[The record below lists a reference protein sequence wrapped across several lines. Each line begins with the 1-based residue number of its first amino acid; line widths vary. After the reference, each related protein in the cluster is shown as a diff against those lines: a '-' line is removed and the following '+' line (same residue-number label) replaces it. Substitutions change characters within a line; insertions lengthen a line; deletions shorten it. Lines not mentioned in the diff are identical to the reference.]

1 MRIRYTTTARDD
13 LTEIHD
19 YIARENPVA
28 ARKVIRKIRDQ
39 IRLLAKHP
47 MLGRRGQIADT
58 RELII
63 TRYPYI
69 VAYRVGQDAVEIFTV
84 GHTARDYP

>member
-1 MRIRYTTTARDD
+1 
-13 LTEIHD
+13 
-19 YIARENPVA
+19 
-28 ARKVIRKIRDQ
+28 
-39 IRLLAKHP
+39 

-69 VAYRVGQDAVEIFTV
+69 VAYRVGQDAVEIVTV
-84 GHTARDYP
+84 WHTARDYP

>member
-28 ARKVIRKIRDQ
+28 ARKVIR
-39 IRLLAKHP
+39 
-47 MLGRRGQIADT
+47 
-58 RELII
+58 
-63 TRYPYI
+63 
-69 VAYRVGQDAVEIFTV
+69 
-84 GHTARDYP
+84 